1 MKRAIFTGVL
11 AIWVILSAFSQ
22 KNIKPVIT
30 SQNFS
35 SKNDLWE
42 SVGNDIFNFQADVM
56 YIYGKL
62 YVTSLMP
69 DSANHQLPTL
79 TEAYLYPIF
88 NQFKKNNGEIIS
100 GYQGDIFLI
109 LNISSQPIQ
118 VYKKLASEMR
128 PFSDMLT
135 FEFEGVKHQG
145 KFRILIKDKTQFEK
159 INGIKPSFLGLV
171 GNLEDIDKDFD
182 SNKMPL
188 IEVDFDD
195 ITNWKGTGNIPF
207 EDFMKF
213 KDLVAKVHSQNK
225 KISISNCPSNKVVA
239 DVIQTSKADFI
250 NTPEATKMAGFFE
263 ARK

>member
-1 MKRAIFTGVL
+1 MKKTLFTGVL
-11 AIWVILSAFSQ
+11 AVLLFLSVFSQ
-22 KNIKPVIT
+22 KNTKPII
-30 SQNFS
+30 SSENFS
-35 SKNDLWE
+35 NKNELWE
-42 SVGNDIFNFQADVM
+42 SVGNGIFNFQADVM

-62 YVTSLMP
+62 YITSLMP
-69 DSANHQLPTL
+69 DSTNHQLPTL

-109 LNISSQPIQ
+109 LNITSQPIQ
-118 VYKKLASEMR
+118 VYKKLVAEMR

-135 FEFEGVKHQG
+135 FEFEGVKHPG
-145 KFRILIKDKTQFEK
+145 KLRILIKDKAQLDK

-171 GNLEDIDKDFD
+171 GNLEDIDKNFD

-188 IEVDFDD
+188 IEVGFDD

-213 KDLVAKVHSQNK
+213 KDLVAKVHGQNK

-250 NTPEATKMAGFFE
+250 NTPEATKMAGFF
-263 ARK
+263 